1 MEKIKRISKK
11 AFEEGSTR
19 HAGVFL
25 VMCVE
30 EAFPEHNFRGLE
42 MTKLDAPVRTVE
54 GKSWHHTF
62 KVSRVVVDGAKLWE
76 VTCSRTSTA
85 DPLTLTVLLT
95 DDTLDPYEKK

>member
-11 AFEEGSTR
+11 AFEEGSAR

-30 EAFPEHNFRGLE
+30 EAFPEHNFRGIE

-62 KVSRVVVDGAKLWE
+62 KVRRVVDNGVKLWE
-76 VTCSRTSTA
+76 VNCQRINTA
-85 DPLTLTVLLT
+85 DPLSLTVLLT
-95 DDTLDPYEKK
+95 NDTLDVYSK

>member
-11 AFEEGSTR
+11 AFEEGSAR

-30 EAFPEHNFRGLE
+30 EAFPEHNFRGIE

-62 KVSRVVVDGAKLWE
+62 TVRRVTLDGVKLWE
-76 VTCSRTSTA
+76 VTCKRIGES
-85 DPLTLTVLLT
+85 DPLTLQVLLT
-95 DDTLDPYEKK
+95 NETLDVYSK

>member
-11 AFEEGSTR
+11 AFEEGSAR

-30 EAFPEHNFRGLE
+30 EAFPDHNFRGIE

-54 GKSWHHTF
+54 GKSWHLTF
-62 KVSRVVVDGAKLWE
+62 TVRRVVEDGQKLWE
-76 VTCSRTSTA
+76 VTCKRISTS
-85 DPLTLTVLLT
+85 DPLSLQVLLT
-95 DDTLDPYEKK
+95 NDTLDVYKK

>member
-11 AFEEGSTR
+11 AFEEGSSR

-25 VMCVE
+25 VMCIE
-30 EAFPEHNFRGLE
+30 EAFPDHNFRGIE

-62 KVSRVVVDGAKLWE
+62 TVRRVIVDDQKLWE
-76 VTCSRTSTA
+76 VTCKRTSTS
-85 DPLTLTVLLT
+85 DPLTLQVLLT
-95 DDTLDPYEKK
+95 RDTLEPYKK

>member
-11 AFEEGSTR
+11 AFEEGSAR

-30 EAFPEHNFRGLE
+30 EAFPEHNFRGIE

-62 KVSRVVVDGAKLWE
+62 TVRRVVKDGQKLWE
-76 VTCSRTSTA
+76 VTCKRTSTT
-85 DPLTLTVLLT
+85 DPLSLQVLLT
-95 DDTLDPYEKK
+95 NDTLDIYKK